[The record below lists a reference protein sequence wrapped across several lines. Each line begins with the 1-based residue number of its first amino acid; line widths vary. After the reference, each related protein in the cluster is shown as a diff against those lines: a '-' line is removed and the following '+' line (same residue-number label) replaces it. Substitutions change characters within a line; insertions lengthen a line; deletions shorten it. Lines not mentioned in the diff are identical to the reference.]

1 MNSKKYTYP
10 IGKLLRFVIL
20 LELVWWILLGM
31 VYLFIKWV
39 DFKKEWAKQFI
50 PNQAEESAKRL
61 ATEFLTAELTPS
73 FLHPSYAWLLLII
86 PLIWVIEGQFMQWK
100 NKRISAYPDK
110 TIQTLM
116 IPEVNTKAIK
126 WRYFWLRTA
135 LLFIVIA
142 LMQPVFGTRKAGS
155 NQRNQ
160 EIVLCL
166 DISNSMNVK
175 DLSTIDSRL
184 DIAKR
189 GIINFI
195 NTLRGERVGLSIF
208 AGTAQIQLPI
218 TTDYHALKMFVNEI
232 QTDIISKQGTNINE
246 ALLISSKMF
255 TKSKNAKITMMI
267 TDGEDHM
274 GNMTE
279 GVKAV
284 KDKNVKLAVFGIGS
298 KQGGYVPNDPLH
310 PEFGFKVLSTGKRVI
325 SKLNKNLLI
334 EIAKLSGGTAVIINN
349 IYPDFQSTVKS
360 YITNSD
366 SENTIESEMKVKQNF
381 YPIFLGIGL
390 LLFCIYLFY
399 PFLRLKIKD

>member
-20 LELVWWILLGM
+20 LEVIWWILLGM

-39 DFKKEWAKQFI
+39 DFKKEWAKQLI
-50 PNQAEESAKRL
+50 PNQAEDSAKRL

-142 LMQPVFGTRKAGS
+142 LMQPAFGSRKAS
-155 NQRNQ
+155 SSQRNQ
-160 EIVLCL
+160 EIVMCL

-175 DLSTIDSRL
+175 DLSSIDSRL

-195 NTLRGERVGLSIF
+195 NTLRGERVGLCVF

-232 QTDIISKQGTNINE
+232 QTDIISKQGTNVNE

-310 PEFGFKVLSTGKRVI
+310 PEFGFKILNTGKRVI
-325 SKLNKNLLI
+325 SKLNRNLLI

>member
-1 MNSKKYTYP
+1 MNKKYTYP

-31 VYLFIKWV
+31 VYIVIKWV
-39 DFKKEWAKQFI
+39 DFKKEWAKQYI
-50 PNQAEESAKRL
+50 PTQAEESAKRL

-100 NKRISAYPDK
+100 NKRINAYPERIIK
-110 TIQTLM
+110 TLM
-116 IPEVNTKAIK
+116 ISEVNTKAIR

-142 LMQPVFGTRKAGS
+142 LMQPVFGSRKAS
-155 NQRNQ
+155 SSQRNQ
-160 EIVLCL
+160 EIVMCL

-195 NTLRGERVGLSIF
+195 NTLRGERVGLCVF

-232 QTDIISKQGTNINE
+232 QTDIISKQGTNVNE

-267 TDGEDHM
+267 TDGEDHT

-298 KQGGYVPNDPLH
+298 KQGGYVPNDPMH
-310 PEFGFKVLSTGKRVI
+310 PEFGFKILPTGNA
-325 SKLNKNLLI
+325 LFQNLI
-334 EIAKLSGGTAVIINN
+334 K
-349 IYPDFQSTVKS
+349 IY
-360 YITNSD
+360 
-366 SENTIESEMKVKQNF
+366 
-381 YPIFLGIGL
+381 
-390 LLFCIYLFY
+390 
-399 PFLRLKIKD
+399 

>member
-1 MNSKKYTYP
+1 MNKKYTYP

-31 VYLFIKWV
+31 VYIVIKWV
-39 DFKKEWAKQFI
+39 DFKKEWAKQYI
-50 PNQAEESAKRL
+50 PTQAEESAKRL

-73 FLHPSYAWLLLII
+73 FLHPSYGLLLLII

-100 NKRISAYPDK
+100 NKKINAYPEK
-110 TIQTLM
+110 IIKTLM
-116 IPEVNTKAIK
+116 ISEVNTKAIRL
-126 WRYFWLRTA
+126 RYFWLRTA

-142 LMQPVFGTRKAGS
+142 LMQPVFGSRKAS
-155 NQRNQ
+155 SSQRNQ
-160 EIVLCL
+160 EIVMCL

-175 DLSTIDSRL
+175 DLSTVDSRL

-195 NTLRGERVGLSIF
+195 NTLRGERVGLCVF

-232 QTDIISKQGTNINE
+232 QTDIISKQGTNVNE

-279 GVKAV
+279 GVKSV
-284 KDKNVKLAVFGIGS
+284 KDKNAKFAVFGIGS

-310 PEFGFKVLSTGKRVI
+310 PEFGFKILPTGKRVI
-325 SKLNKNLLI
+325 SKLNKNLLV
-334 EIAKLSGGTAVIINN
+334 EIAKLTGGTAVVINT
-349 IYPDFQSTVKS
+349 IYPDFQSTVNRFVS
-360 YITNSD
+360 SSD
-366 SENTIESEMKVKQNF
+366 SENTQETELKVKQNF
-381 YPIFLGIGL
+381 YPLFLGFGL
-390 LLFCIYLFY
+390 LFFCVYLFY
-399 PFLRLKIKD
+399 PFFKLKIKD